1 MRSPRAYWA
10 FVCAVVA
17 FAVVPAARLQMKSD
31 AASERIDHHL
41 YGECQS
47 ITPTAAIKY
56 CSFCKAESPF
66 HLTRPTWENDDFV
79 DDRSSS
85 SEDPY

>member
-1 MRSPRAYWA
+1 MRGQRVYWA

-17 FAVVPAARLQMKSD
+17 LTVIPAARLQMKSD
-31 AASERIDHHL
+31 AASERIDLHL

-47 ITPTAAIKY
+47 SVPTAAIKY
-56 CSFCKAESPF
+56 CSFCKAEAPS
-66 HLTRPTWENDDFV
+66 HAVRPTWEYDDFV